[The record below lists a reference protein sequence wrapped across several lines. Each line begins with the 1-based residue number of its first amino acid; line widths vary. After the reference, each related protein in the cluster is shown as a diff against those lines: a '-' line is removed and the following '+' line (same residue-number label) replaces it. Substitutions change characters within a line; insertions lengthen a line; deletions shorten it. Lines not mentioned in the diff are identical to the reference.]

1 VIFNAC
7 LPAAVTWRNRF
18 HFSAVFRGSNFS
30 PGGSAFCGNFLLII
44 VRLPSGQENL
54 RKFFESMTVL
64 SKV

>member
-44 VRLPSGQENL
+44 DDFPQGKKISASFL
-54 RKFFESMTVL
+54 RA
-64 SKV
+64 